1 MLCDRDKRQKNL
13 MVIFNRSCCK
23 IEDDLGIWCRGI
35 QLEIRKNDK
44 GTLHLGCGQ
53 LSRKN
58 VPPSARAENCHLL
71 KKVDENFM
79 ITLPRERKG
88 AGLRLT
94 DNANRVQAQPALISR
109 EIFPNRHSSF
119 PLCSQK
125 MHRPF
130 PKCLYFFPVL
140 I

>member
-1 MLCDRDKRQKNL
+1 MCDRDKRQKNL

-58 VPPSARAENCHLL
+58 VPPSARAENCHFL
-71 KKVDENFM
+71 KKWTK
-79 ITLPRERKG
+79 TLLSG
-88 AGLRLT
+88 CRL
-94 DNANRVQAQPALISR
+94 
-109 EIFPNRHSSF
+109 
-119 PLCSQK
+119 SQK
-125 MHRPF
+125 WEAVASSNERGQRTLDLRESV
-130 PKCLYFFPVL
+130 KLRVCS
-140 I
+140 